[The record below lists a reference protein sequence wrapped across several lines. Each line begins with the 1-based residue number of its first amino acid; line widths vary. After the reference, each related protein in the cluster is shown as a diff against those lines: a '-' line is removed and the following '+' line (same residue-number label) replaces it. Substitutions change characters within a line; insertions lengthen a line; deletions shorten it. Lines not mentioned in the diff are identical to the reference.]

1 MRRTRG
7 SEKPKPRHEVST
19 YNPSDLD
26 QFREDLPPSSVRPMP
41 TSRPKRN
48 RPKSPTSASDTM
60 DSEEGKKISQQIQKK
75 LTTAMGKKTSEV
87 SQYPGFTFQNDPEGD
102 EITKRDQGS
111 LKSQEDKEKEIEK
124 NRIELRARTEV
135 AKSRGDE
142 FVRED
147 DQVSRIVSHGLDI
160 DEIEGRGGGQA
171 GKSKQVQVE
180 VSRAEVFTTPGTLRD
195 IESLK
200 DIISEE
206 VYFNTIHNQALSPRN
221 PSLWTPTNP
230 HDEKPAVL
238 VQIPEWMPLYH
249 TTWYALNVENLSI
262 YAIHGTVW
270 NRIKEKGSFSP
281 RNSDATSYPM
291 ELVRGPGQGSPKRAQ
306 RSPTSSM
313 PEEGLVHTLN
323 SRDKIPIAESTR
335 RPNPTKGKRQRKE
348 NEKVPSVVR
357 KLTYQETPDV
367 QKEVDKEVKKAF
379 EKIQEMHENRDKL
392 DEQVQQI
399 EKEQRKLNR
408 ESIKKMREQRDKV
421 KKSIISIVEL
431 QTIEEMKNLED
442 RIERRN
448 KHLTQYKE
456 HVNSERDLFFKQVQD
471 DDDSISVDLLSY
483 PGELSEDG
491 DGPLPV
497 EDEVGIMK
505 LLIRYERLKEIRIK
519 IHKMLSLDYQKPK
532 TAGRQ
537 KDQRDVRA
545 TIKQIDKRLLAM
557 KEKII
562 RFENDER
569 EYYNDLKINQKSVE
583 KEKQTRRKQPDT
595 MTKVKKTIPKR
606 PPPPKRK
613 TREPYNRPTSLGYSK
628 PTPSEQGRAREGA
641 LKMAEAISKGSSTD
655 RTSASPNVNQ
665 GGGVPD
671 LDWDYDGDLNVK
683 VPYSNDPAP
692 NLNVTPNFCIYC
704 GDGYHQGPCKPEK
717 IPPPPADNLKRFGV
731 QYVWEHTR

>member
-26 QFREDLPPSSVRPMP
+26 QFREDFPPSSVRSMP
-41 TSRPKRN
+41 TLRTKRN

-75 LTTAMGKKTSEV
+75 LTTVIGKKTTEAN
-87 SQYPGFTFQNDPEGD
+87 QYPGFTFPEDPEGD
-102 EITKRDQGS
+102 EVAKRGQES
-111 LKSQEDKEKEIEK
+111 SKRQEDKEEEIEK

-135 AKSRGDE
+135 AKSGGDE

-147 DQVSRIVSHGLDI
+147 DQVSRIVSQDLDV
-160 DEIEGRGGGQA
+160 DEIESKGC
-171 GKSKQVQVE
+171 GKTENSKQVQVE
-180 VSRAEVFTTPGTLRD
+180 VSRTEVFTTPGTLQN
-195 IESLK
+195 IESLE

-206 VYFNTIHNQALSPRN
+206 VYFNTIHNQALSQRN

-230 HDEKPAVL
+230 HDNKPAVL

-249 TTWYALNVENLSI
+249 TTWYALNTHNLMI

-291 ELVRGPGQGSPKRAQ
+291 ELVRGPGQGSPKKAQ

-323 SRDKIPIAESTR
+323 SRDRIPIAESTR
-335 RPNPTKGKRQRKE
+335 RPNPPKRRRQRKE
-348 NEKVPSVVR
+348 NEKVPSVAR

-367 QKEVDKEVKKAF
+367 QKEVDKEVEKAF

-392 DEQVQQI
+392 DEQVKQI
-399 EKEQRKLNR
+399 EKKQRKLNR
-408 ESIKKMREQRDKV
+408 ESIKKMRKQRDKV
-421 KKSIISIVEL
+421 KKSILSIVEL
-431 QTIEEMKNLED
+431 QTIEEMKDLED
-442 RIERRN
+442 RVERRN
-448 KHLTQYKE
+448 KHLAQYKE

-471 DDDSISVDLLSY
+471 DDSISVDLMSY

-491 DGPLPV
+491 DNPLAV

-505 LLIRYERLKEIRIK
+505 LLIRYERLKEMRIK
-519 IHKMLSLDYQKPK
+519 IHKMLSIDYQRPK
-532 TAGRQ
+532 SASRQ

-545 TIKQIDKRLLAM
+545 TIKEIDKRLLAM

-562 RFENDER
+562 QFENDER
-569 EYYNDLKINQKSVE
+569 KYYDDLKVSQESVE
-583 KEKQTRRKQPDT
+583 KEKQTRRKRPNT
-595 MTKVKKTIPKR
+595 TTKVKKTQPKR
-606 PPPPKRK
+606 PPLPKRK
-613 TREPYNRPTSLGYSK
+613 TGEPYNKATGHRYSK
-628 PTPSEQGRAREGA
+628 PHS
-641 LKMAEAISKGSSTD
+641 
-655 RTSASPNVNQ
+655 
-665 GGGVPD
+665 
-671 LDWDYDGDLNVK
+671 
-683 VPYSNDPAP
+683 
-692 NLNVTPNFCIYC
+692 
-704 GDGYHQGPCKPEK
+704 
-717 IPPPPADNLKRFGV
+717 
-731 QYVWEHTR
+731 